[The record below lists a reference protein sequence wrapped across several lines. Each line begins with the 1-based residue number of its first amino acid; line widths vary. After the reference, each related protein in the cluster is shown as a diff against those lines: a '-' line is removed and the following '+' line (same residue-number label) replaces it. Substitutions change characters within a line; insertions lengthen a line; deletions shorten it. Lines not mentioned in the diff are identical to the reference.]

1 MTIIFNALSGT
12 IAAQAALNAT
22 SQNIANVMTEGYTRQ
37 GVLLASVQ
45 PLQAGSVS
53 AGSGVAVSSLLRY
66 SDSYKNLQMWQAA
79 SELGQYKAGQNY
91 LTQLEQVMGD
101 DASNLNSG
109 LDTFFGALN
118 AASVDPTSNPLRQQ
132 VISAADALAQRFNSL
147 NQVLSNQLAAV
158 QKQRS
163 AVVSQI
169 NGLSSDIAS
178 LNKEI
183 AATQATGVNASGL
196 IDARDQKIDKL
207 AALVGIQVVEQP
219 DGSSSVSLRN
229 GQPLVVAGIAA
240 QMNLVGASQELELSF
255 ANTAFKV
262 RDDDLRGELGGLN
275 AFQRTALE
283 PMQLSILDMAEGLS
297 DEVNA
302 VLAAGYD
309 LDGNSPGKPLFEF
322 TSTSTTSMLKVTDGL
337 LAKELAFSASATE
350 QGDSTQLHALIGL
363 EALALNINALGT
375 VRLGDAMTQLVGK
388 LGVASQQNLA
398 ARGTAQTVRDQ
409 SEESW
414 KSTSG
419 VNQDEEAI
427 NLIRYQQMYQSNMK
441 VIAVANELFD
451 STLAMM

>member
-409 SEESW
+409 AEESW

>member
-1 MTIIFNALSGT
+1 
-12 IAAQAALNAT
+12 
-22 SQNIANVMTEGYTRQ
+22 
-37 GVLLASVQ
+37 
-45 PLQAGSVS
+45 
-53 AGSGVAVSSLLRY
+53 
-66 SDSYKNLQMWQAA
+66 
-79 SELGQYKAGQNY
+79 
-91 LTQLEQVMGD
+91 
-101 DASNLNSG
+101 
-109 LDTFFGALN
+109 
-118 AASVDPTSNPLRQQ
+118 
-132 VISAADALAQRFNSL
+132 
-147 NQVLSNQLAAV
+147 
-158 QKQRS
+158 
-163 AVVSQI
+163 
-169 NGLSSDIAS
+169 
-178 LNKEI
+178 
-183 AATQATGVNASGL
+183 
-196 IDARDQKIDKL
+196 
-207 AALVGIQVVEQP
+207 
-219 DGSSSVSLRN
+219 
-229 GQPLVVAGIAA
+229 
-240 QMNLVGASQELELSF
+240 
-255 ANTAFKV
+255 
-262 RDDDLRGELGGLN
+262 
-275 AFQRTALE
+275 
-283 PMQLSILDMAEGLS
+283 MAEGLS